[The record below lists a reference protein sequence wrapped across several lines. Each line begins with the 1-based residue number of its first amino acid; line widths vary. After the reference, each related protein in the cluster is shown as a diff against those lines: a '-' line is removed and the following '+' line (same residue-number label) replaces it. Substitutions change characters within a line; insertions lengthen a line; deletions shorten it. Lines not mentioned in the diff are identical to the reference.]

1 MSDGE
6 AAYWRGSRDLRLDF
20 LRGLCLLKMVFSHGL
35 RTPLHAPVSRI
46 GFVSA
51 AEGFFFISGMVL
63 GLVYRKR
70 LSQMGLRAASGKL
83 LRRALLLWLA
93 NFALVLLYAAWD
105 YSGRRWGFFH
115 LGYTYD
121 WVFWNDWHWYSLFSS
136 DQPYFLQ
143 ILPRYALF
151 LALSPAALWLLAR
164 GRWAILLAITWCI
177 YLLEHVPD
185 VELMIPLL
193 EHGREVGFRHSA
205 WQVLFFTGMVIGY
218 ERDRLRWIWDRL
230 TRPRVLAVMF
240 AIAAAGVGLQY
251 AMESGRIALPPR
263 IEYKL
268 FARDVIGVARL
279 PNLLAVFVVTFWLT
293 TLLWRPLHRGLGW
306 MLLPM
311 GQAALLA
318 FVLHIPLSH
327 LALTLSKLGW
337 LGDGGRWGWR
347 HLLVDLAII
356 ALVWSA
362 TWWQARRRA
371 PGRLRGR

>member
-1 MSDGE
+1 
-6 AAYWRGSRDLRLDF
+6 LRLDF
-20 LRGLCLLKMVFSHGL
+20 LRGLCLVKMVFSHGL
-35 RTPLHAPVSRI
+35 PTPLHQPVSRI

-51 AEGFFFISGMVL
+51 AEGFFFISGTVL

-70 LSQMGLRAASGKL
+70 LPQTGLREASLRL
-83 LRRALLLWLA
+83 LRRALMLWLA

-151 LALSPAALWLLAR
+151 LALSPAALWLLTLD
-164 GRWAILLAITWCI
+164 RWRLLLAITWGI

-205 WQVLFFTGMVIGY
+205 WQVLFFTGMVVGY
-218 ERDRLRWIWDRL
+218 ERDRLAWLWPRL
-230 TRPRVLAVMF
+230 ARPAILILLI
-240 AIAAAGVGLQY
+240 AIAAAGVLLQY
-251 AMESGRIALPPR
+251 AMALNWIELPQR
-263 IEYKL
+263 LEYKL

-279 PNLLAVFVVTFWLT
+279 PNLLAVFVLAFWLT
-293 TLLWRPLHRGLGW
+293 TMLWRSLHAALGW
-306 MLLPM
+306 LLLPM
-311 GQAALLA
+311 GQNALLA

-327 LALTLSKLGW
+327 LALSISKLGW
-337 LGDGGRWGWR
+337 LGDGGPARWG
-347 HLLVDLAII
+347 HLLIDALMI
-356 ALVWSA
+356 ALVWAA
-362 TWWQARRRA
+362 TVWQSRRHDRRRTRA
-371 PGRLRGR
+371 SGGTQIATMG